1 MYKKVLIV
9 LLITLIVSIGF
20 NLSRN
25 QVVGSDYWN
34 GVSLVKKLSAGE
46 RQWISNRETIT
57 IGVSDSLRPLIMV
70 DGDQA
75 EGFLADYLSILF
87 EDFGGRLTYREIV
100 EKDVE
105 ESMMRGDIDC
115 ALVIPNSG
123 MNSEIA
129 FTLPIVPINGA
140 LYLKGGSMVQSEE
153 ELAGKKIIVVES
165 GGIYPENLN
174 LTKGIEFQSA
184 DSMESAFEMMETGNF
199 DGLVGHGMAIHQA
212 IQQGYAGDKLKP
224 WSLSVYNKNIS
235 IASLK
240 NSEISNIARLGVYYI
255 DESILVP
262 ELQMKWFGLSNQL
275 LASKPFGNIAILIF
289 ILVAGVAFIFYLF
302 YFTNKSLYDE
312 LAERMELLRLSKNEL
327 QTTFD
332 GVSYYMAEIDKN
344 YRVVG
349 INRAFEEY
357 LKVNRRNVINTEIT
371 YLFKVGDENKQ
382 ALQNSIDTTFK
393 LEKNQSLELSI
404 GRMILEIRFF
414 PIKDSREK
422 VFKILMMAID
432 VTDERSAKKQLI
444 QDNKMIAIGQL
455 AAGVAHEI
463 RNPLGIIRNYC
474 FLLRSQPDM
483 EPDLKEKAIDVIEK
497 QVERSGKII
506 DNLLNFS
513 RSSNNAPEEMNLKD
527 EILSI
532 ISFQRKNMQE
542 KNVIVE
548 VICKDN
554 LIVRILAESF
564 EIILINLIR
573 NSIDAMP
580 SGGTIS
586 IICSVDRDIV
596 QMEISD
602 TGTGIPDDYKNDIFN
617 PFFTTKQKNE
627 GNGLGLYLVYNEVQK
642 INGNIRMESTI
653 GEGTTFVVTF
663 PRVVE

>member
-9 LLITLIVSIGF
+9 LVITMIVSIGF

-25 QVVGSDYWN
+25 QGVDSDYWN

-46 RQWISNRETIT
+46 KQWIRNRETIVV
-57 IGVSDSLRPLIMV
+57 GVSGSFRPLITIE
-70 DGDQA
+70 GNHA
-75 EGFLADYLSILF
+75 EGFLADYLAILF
-87 EDFGGRLTYREIV
+87 EEFDGRLIYREIL
-100 EKDVE
+100 DNDIE
-105 ESMMRGDIDC
+105 ESLIRCDIDC
-115 ALVIPNSG
+115 ALVIPNSE
-123 MNSEIA
+123 MNRDIT

-140 LYLKGGSMVQSEE
+140 LYLKSGSMVQSEE
-153 ELAGKKIIVVES
+153 ELTGKKILVVEGS
-165 GGIYPENLN
+165 GIHPHNLH
-174 LTKGIEFQSA
+174 LPKGIQFETVDSIESA
-184 DSMESAFEMMETGNF
+184 LKMMESGNF
-199 DGLVGHGMAIHQA
+199 DGLVGHGMAIHQS
-212 IQQGYAGDKLKP
+212 IQDGYTGEELEP
-224 WSLSVYNKNIS
+224 WNLSIYDKNIS

-240 NSEISNIARLGVYYI
+240 NSELSNIARLGVYYL

-332 GVSYYMAEIDKN
+332 GVSYYMAEIDKS
-344 YRVVG
+344 YRVVS

-371 YLFKVGDENKQ
+371 YLFQVGDENKK
-382 ALQNSIDTTFK
+382 ALQDSIDTTFK

-404 GRMILEIRFF
+404 GRKILEIRFF

-483 EPDLKEKAIDVIEK
+483 PVDMKEKAVEVIEK

-513 RSSNNAPEEMNLKD
+513 RSSNNAPEEVNLKD

-548 VICKDN
+548 VTCKEN

-564 EIILINLIR
+564 EMILINLIR

-586 IICSVDRDIV
+586 ILCSVEGDIV
-596 QMEISD
+596 QMEVSD
-602 TGTGIPDDYKNDIFN
+602 TGVGIPEDYKSDIFN

-642 INGNIRMESTI
+642 INGSIRMESTI
-653 GEGTTFVVTF
+653 GAGTTFVVTF